1 MKQAILVLALIALPA
16 CVRGKVQEKKS
27 ALNMLNGEHY
37 ESPVQA
43 TGAGGNAIVALPVLH
58 AKVNDTIVTG
68 KLTIEDPLAVVPND
82 LSLQLWSEGKLVS
95 ETHPAKTGDFQL
107 KGDFANGFYMLKV
120 ASKKYRGERDLRI
133 EGFNI
138 EGVDITAEKR

>member
-1 MKQAILVLALIALPA
+1 MKQILLVLLLFALPA

-37 ESPVQA
+37 ESPLQA
-43 TGAGGNAIVALPVLH
+43 TGSGDNAILPVPILH

-68 KLTIEDPLAVVPND
+68 RLTIEDPLAVVPND
-82 LSLQLWSEGKLVS
+82 LTLQLWNDGELVS
-95 ETHPAKTGDFQL
+95 ETRPAKTGDFQL
-107 KGDFANGFYMLKV
+107 KGDFPNGFYLVKV

-138 EGVDITAEKR
+138 EGVQVTAEKK